1 MRVMLPLLMVLSACS
16 TVDGPLEQA
25 VEELIRQAAAKG
37 GKLAGIHIDLE
48 VDFSHQAKLN
58 KSKVDIDEHNETNQ
72 ENKDG

>member
-1 MRVMLPLLMVLSACS
+1 MIYLMLITCLCAC
-16 TVDGPLEQA
+16 TTIDGPLEQA